1 MPDLLDARH
10 LLEGAEQAAVSGDFS
25 SANELLREAARIQE
39 AELGPL
45 HPDLANT
52 LNNLAIV
59 AEKTGQTGDAET
71 FYRRAAA
78 IATASLP
85 ADHAM
90 VAESR
95 KNLEDFCREHGLSIA
110 EVAVMTTSAP
120 DPAIEL
126 EAQTQPIARPAS
138 QPLPPV
144 PRRSSRRLAWAAI
157 GAVVLLV
164 VAVLVGRPWSSSQPS
179 MAPPPTTA
187 VEPAVPPVVAPA
199 PIERA
204 RPPDAAPP
212 ASRSPASGATVS
224 LAVAQLCQPFS
235 TGGGGWQCAS
245 PGDAVA
251 PGRLVL
257 YTRVKASSDAT
268 IVHRW
273 YRDDV
278 LRQSVNLTVRANA
291 SAGFRTYS
299 RQTVDS
305 GGNWR
310 VEVRGANGDL
320 LHEERFAVR

>member
-1 MPDLLDARH
+1 MPELLDARH
-10 LLEGAEQAAVSGDFS
+10 LLEGAEQAAASGDFS

-52 LNNLAIV
+52 LNNLAIA
-59 AEKTGQTGDAET
+59 AEKSGQTGDAET

-78 IATASLP
+78 IASASLP
-85 ADHAM
+85 ADHPM

-110 EVAVMTTSAP
+110 EAAVMTTSAP

-126 EAQTQPIARPAS
+126 EAPTQAIARPAS
-138 QPLPPV
+138 QPLPPAA
-144 PRRSSRRLAWAAI
+144 RRSSRPLAWAAV
-157 GAVVLLV
+157 GAAVLLV
-164 VAVLVGRPWSSSQPS
+164 VAVLVTRPWSSSQPS
-179 MAPPPTTA
+179 TAAPPTRA
-187 VEPAVPPVVAPA
+187 VEPAVPPAVAPA
-199 PIERA
+199 PNEPA
-204 RPPDAAPP
+204 RPPGAAPP
-212 ASRSPASGATVS
+212 TAPSPASGAVT
-224 LAVAQLCQPFS
+224 LAGAQLCQPFS
-235 TGGGGWQCAS
+235 TIGGRWQCDS
-245 PGDAVA
+245 PGDAAA

-257 YTRVKASSDAT
+257 YTRVRSSSNAT

-310 VEVRGANGDL
+310 VEVRNSNGDL
-320 LHEERFAVR
+320 LHEERFVVR

>member
-1 MPDLLDARH
+1 MPEPRDARH
-10 LLEGAEQAAVSGDFS
+10 MLEMAEHAAIDGDFS
-25 SANELLREAARIQE
+25 SADELLRGAARIQE

-45 HPDLANT
+45 HPDLVNT

-59 AEKTGQTGDAET
+59 AERTGRPGDAEAL
-71 FYRRAAA
+71 YRRAAA
-78 IATASLP
+78 IASASLP
-85 ADHAM
+85 VDHPM

-95 KNLEDFCREHGLSIA
+95 KNLEDFCRERGLPIA
-110 EVAVMTTSAP
+110 AAAVTT
-120 DPAIEL
+120 PAIEDKGVRVKAAAPKIQQAA
-126 EAQTQPIARPAS
+126 AQPMPPA
-138 QPLPPV
+138 
-144 PRRSSRRLAWAAI
+144 RRSLRPLAWAAI
-157 GAVVLLV
+157 AAFVLLV
-164 VAVLVGRPWSSSQPS
+164 VSVLVTLPFSSSRNS
-179 MAPPPTTA
+179 TAAPPKG

-212 ASRSPASGATVS
+212 PSPSPATGAVMS
-224 LAVAQLCQPFS
+224 LAVAELCQPFS
-235 TGGGGWQCAS
+235 ASGGQWQCDS

-251 PGRLVL
+251 PGPLVL
-257 YTRVKASSDAT
+257 YTRVRSSSDAT

-278 LRQSVNLTVRANA
+278 LQQSVNLTVRANA

-299 RQTVDS
+299 RQTVDG

-310 VEVRGANGDL
+310 VEVRDSNGAL

>member
-1 MPDLLDARH
+1 MPELLDARH
-10 LLEGAEQAAVSGDFS
+10 LIEGAEQAAGSGDFS
-25 SANELLREAARIQE
+25 SADELLREAARIQE
-39 AELGPL
+39 AELGPV

-59 AEKTGQTGDAET
+59 AEKLGRPDDAET

-78 IATASLP
+78 IASASLP
-85 ADHAM
+85 ADHPM

-95 KNLEDFCREHGLSIA
+95 KNLEDFCREHGLAIA
-110 EVAVMTTSAP
+110 EAAVMTASAP

-126 EAQTQPIARPAS
+126 DAPTEAIARPAS
-138 QPLPPV
+138 QPLPPA
-144 PRRSSRRLAWAAI
+144 PRRSSRPLAWAAI
-157 GAVVLLV
+157 GAVALLV
-164 VAVLVGRPWSSSQPS
+164 VAVLVTRPWSSSQPS
-179 MAPPPTTA
+179 TAAPPTTA

-212 ASRSPASGATVS
+212 ASRSPAPGAAVS
-224 LAVAQLCQPFS
+224 LAFAQLCQPFS
-235 TGGGGWQCAS
+235 TSSGRWQCDS

-251 PGRLVL
+251 PGRVVL
-257 YTRVKASSDAT
+257 YTRVKSSSDAT

-299 RQTVDS
+299 RQTVDV

-310 VEVRGANGDL
+310 VEVRDANGAL
-320 LHEERFAVR
+320 LHQERFAVR

>member
-1 MPDLLDARH
+1 MPELLDARH
-10 LLEGAEQAAVSGDFS
+10 LIEGAEQAAVSGDFS

-52 LNNLAIV
+52 LNNLAIA

-78 IATASLP
+78 IASASLP
-85 ADHAM
+85 ADHPM

-110 EVAVMTTSAP
+110 EAAVVTTSAP

-126 EAQTQPIARPAS
+126 EAPTQPIARPAS

-144 PRRSSRRLAWAAI
+144 PRRSSRPLAWAAI

-164 VAVLVGRPWSSSQPS
+164 VAVLVGRPWSSSQLS
-179 MAPPPTTA
+179 TAAPQTTKA

-199 PIERA
+199 PNEPA
-204 RPPDAAPP
+204 RPPEAAPP
-212 ASRSPASGATVS
+212 TAPSRASGAVS
-224 LAVAQLCQPFS
+224 LDVAQLCQPFS
-235 TGGGGWQCAS
+235 AGSGRWQCDS

-257 YTRVKASSDAT
+257 YTRVKASSTAT

-310 VEVRGANGDL
+310 VEVRDANGAL
-320 LHEERFAVR
+320 LHEERFTVR